1 MEADALPGWLA
12 GMELASS
19 GEVAATGRGK
29 KKALRKVRGR
39 EKKPSSYRNNRRERE
54 REEFI
59 KFLREEVPRETREED
74 YIDDYRD
81 LWECLFSDRFGSFDD
96 QSECVSNRISRV
108 CSPLLLLANEVKGR
122 CFPARNT
129 SNVK

>member
-59 KFLREEVPRETREED
+59 NFLRAEVPKETREED
-74 YIDDYRD
+74 YIVDYRD
-81 LWECLFSDRFGSFDD
+81 LWDCLFSDRFGSFDD
-96 QSECVSNRISRV
+96 QSESQIASFVCVF
-108 CSPLLLLANEVKGR
+108 PLYCRQMSSKKGALFS
-122 CFPARNT
+122 CT
-129 SNVK
+129 QH